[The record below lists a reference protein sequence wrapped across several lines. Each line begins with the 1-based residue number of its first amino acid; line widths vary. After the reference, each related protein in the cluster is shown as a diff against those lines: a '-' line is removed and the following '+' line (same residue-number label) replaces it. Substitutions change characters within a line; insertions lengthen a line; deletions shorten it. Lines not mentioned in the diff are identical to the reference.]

1 MENANQPHHA
11 TEASPRWRQLVESAN
26 VEFRNGRLQ
35 RSAELYAHAVRLL
48 DKELAGQ
55 RLTAAFLL
63 AKVVTLQN
71 WAAALAR
78 LGDLGAADL
87 TYQRA
92 HSLVR
97 GITQDSQQPLQLRAI
112 ALRQCKVT
120 LAEWSAM
127 HERYDPWEGRIFN

>member
-1 MENANQPHHA
+1 MENAQQPHHA

-26 VEFRNGRLQ
+26 AEFQSGRLQ
-35 RSAELYAHAVRLL
+35 RSAELYARAAWVL

-87 TYQRA
+87 TYRRV

-97 GITQDSQQPLQLRAI
+97 EITQDSQQPAQLRAI

-127 HERYDPWEGRIFN
+127 QDRYDSRDSRVLH

>member
-1 MENANQPHHA
+1 MTNAHQPHQT

-26 VEFRNGRLQ
+26 AEFRNGRLQ
-35 RSAELYAHAVRLL
+35 RSAELYARAARVL

-63 AKVVTLQN
+63 AKVITLQN

-87 TYQRA
+87 TYRRA
-92 HSLVR
+92 HGLVR
-97 GITQDSQQPLQLRAI
+97 EITQDSQQPPQLRAI

-127 HERYDPWEGRIFN
+127 HDRCGPWEGRVLH

>member
-1 MENANQPHHA
+1 MENAQQPHHA

-26 VEFRNGRLQ
+26 AEFWGGRLQ
-35 RSAELYAHAVRLL
+35 RSAELYARAAWVL

-63 AKVVTLQN
+63 AKVITLQN

-78 LGDLGAADL
+78 LGDLDAADL
-87 TYQRA
+87 TYRRT

-97 GITQDSQQPLQLRAI
+97 DIIQDNQQPSQLRAI
-112 ALRQCKVT
+112 ALRQCKIT

-127 HERYDPWEGRIFN
+127 HDRYEPQEGHVLH